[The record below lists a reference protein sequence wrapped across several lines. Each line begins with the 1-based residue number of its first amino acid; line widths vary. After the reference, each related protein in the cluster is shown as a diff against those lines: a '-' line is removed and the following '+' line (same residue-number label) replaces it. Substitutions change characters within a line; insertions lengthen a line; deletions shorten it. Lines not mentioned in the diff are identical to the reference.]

1 MTIRS
6 FRAYV
11 FHDPASGFPL
21 PRRRRR
27 VARTLVALS
36 VAFVACA
43 PSTKLTHV
51 QVAPETPRSKVQ
63 NVLVVGLFK
72 DPAARQAYEAE
83 VVKALQAAGIQAH
96 ASQPLLPI
104 GQPPTRE
111 ALERVVSDKH
121 CDSAVVG
128 MLVDARTEVR
138 AVPPSG
144 YAYAGFY
151 GYAGWA
157 APMAYSPGYLETTTT
172 ALVETRL
179 YRTDTPGAPVF
190 AATSESVDPT
200 SARDVA
206 EPLSK
211 LVVAELRKGG
221 FI

>member
-1 MTIRS
+1 
-6 FRAYV
+6 
-11 FHDPASGFPL
+11 L
-21 PRRRRR
+21 PQRRRR
-27 VARTLVALS
+27 VTRKLAALS
-36 VAFVACA
+36 LAFVACA

-51 QVAPETPRSKVQ
+51 QVAPETPRSKVA

-72 DPAARQAYEAE
+72 DPAARQSFEGEMVA
-83 VVKALQAAGIQAH
+83 ALQAAGLQAH
-96 ASQPLLPI
+96 ASQQLLPI
-104 GQPPTRE
+104 GQTPTRE
-111 ALERVVSDKH
+111 ALQRVVAEKG

-172 ALVETRL
+172 AMVETRL
-179 YRTDTPGAPVF
+179 YRTETPAAPVF

-206 EPLSK
+206 EPLAK
-211 LVVAELRKGG
+211 LIVAELRKGG